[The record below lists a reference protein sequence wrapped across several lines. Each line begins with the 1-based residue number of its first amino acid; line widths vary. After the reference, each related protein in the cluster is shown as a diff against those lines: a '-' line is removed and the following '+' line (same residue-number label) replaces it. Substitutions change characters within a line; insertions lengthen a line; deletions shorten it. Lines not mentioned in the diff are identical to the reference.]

1 MDSDSAH
8 SSIEPS
14 GGGDSVAAQW
24 NLLRTE
30 QTYYRRFLDH
40 DLIEA
45 VYAHPRL
52 RVLFP
57 FTSVATLHLSRC
69 TRYPFSFDI
78 PCVVSDYG
86 GGFDVIRTPKMVAG
100 PRMIGVG
107 VTVSEAV
114 ALIAAHLPH
123 GCGPAIEA
131 TAENLR

>member
-1 MDSDSAH
+1 MDSDNTH
-8 SSIEPS
+8 SPIELS

-30 QTYYRRFLDH
+30 KTYYRRFLDH

-57 FTSVATLHLSRC
+57 FTSVTTLHLSRC

-78 PCVVSDYG
+78 PCVVSDNA
-86 GGFDVIRTPKMVAG
+86 GGFDVIRTPQMAAG

-107 VTVSEAV
+107 VSVADAV

-123 GCGPAIEA
+123 GCGRAIEG
-131 TAENLR
+131 TAENLH